1 MSTATTLE
9 ARTTGRTAEPRQKR
23 ALATRANVLA
33 AVEAIV
39 AAEGAEAVT
48 TTRIAEETGVA
59 VGTIYRYFAD
69 RDAMLLETYDATV
82 ARIIT
87 ICHRAL
93 ETLPSDVDMNE
104 AARGLLSV
112 YLDAAEAIPAHPG
125 LLAAMRRLRP
135 VESAT
140 TGAEDRVVTEIIA
153 PFLSRFAPLAAIEP
167 VRLRLMSTV
176 IGTLVDLYLV
186 TPDATDREHVR
197 SEIEAHVLFM
207 LDRASAAH

>member
-1 MSTATTLE
+1 MSAALE
-9 ARTTGRTAEPRQKR
+9 TKTPGRIAEPRQKR

-39 AAEGAEAVT
+39 AIEGAEAVT

-69 RDAMLLETYDATV
+69 RDAMLLEAYDATV
-82 ARIIT
+82 ARIIA
-87 ICHRAL
+87 ICHGAL

-104 AARGLLSV
+104 AACGLLSI

-135 VESAT
+135 VESAA
-140 TGAEDRVVTEIIA
+140 TGTEDRVVTEIIA
-153 PFLSRFAPLAAIEP
+153 PFLARFAPLAAIEP
-167 VRLRLMSTV
+167 MRFRLMSTV
-176 IGTLVDLYLV
+176 IGTMVDLYLV
-186 TPDATDREHVR
+186 MPDATERDMLRT
-197 SEIEAHVLFM
+197 EIEAHVLFM
-207 LDRASAAH
+207 VQRAS